1 LNLPQAPHTTHKHHE
16 LTTPYLQNMT
26 LLFSAAQKIITE
38 QVNKGVTIDDVGTL
52 VVPIDGN
59 EALALTSSLNQ
70 R

>member
-1 LNLPQAPHTTHKHHE
+1 
-16 LTTPYLQNMT
+16 MT